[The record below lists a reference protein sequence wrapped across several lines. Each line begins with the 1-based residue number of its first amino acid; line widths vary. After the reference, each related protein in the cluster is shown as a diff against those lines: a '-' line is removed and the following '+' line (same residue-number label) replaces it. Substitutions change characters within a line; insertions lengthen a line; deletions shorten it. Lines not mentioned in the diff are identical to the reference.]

1 MHQFVGKAPE
11 IGHAHADGKALEHHL
26 VVGGVAHIDPVRQ
39 FRLQVA
45 AEQPAQHPLRTR
57 PLAVVAKPAVDV
69 DGAHRGRHALLPH
82 HLHHG
87 GNALRRKVGEFAVVD
102 GDVGHTA
109 GAVTRQHRA
118 RHFAHDAPC
127 RSLQA
132 LGVVCPRGG
141 VLLILGVH
149 FGPVAH
155 QRHGA
160 VLGHQ
165 GGQGPLAGKRLAP
178 AQRAAGDG
186 DDRQAGRV
194 QGVQGLQRRGLDL
207 PVTGERVV
215 DVRHHAMK
223 AAQRLQGGFSQRAR
237 RLRGLWR
244 CRLAGHCGGLSRS
257 GRSRE

>member
-1 MHQFVGKAPE
+1 MHQFAGKASE
-11 IGHAHADGKALEHHL
+11 IGHAHAAGKALEHHL

-57 PLAVVAKPAVDV
+57 PLVVIAKPAVDV
-69 DGAHRGRHALLPH
+69 DGAHRGRHPFLPH

-102 GDVGHTA
+102 GDVGHAA
-109 GAVTRQHRA
+109 GAVACQHRTGD
-118 RHFAHDAPC
+118 FAHDALG

-132 LGVVCPRGG
+132 LGVVRAGG
-141 VLLILGVH
+141 GFLLILGVH
-149 FGPVAH
+149 FGPLAH
-155 QRHGA
+155 QSHGA

-165 GGQGPLAGKRLAP
+165 GGQRPLTCKRRAP

-194 QGVQGLQRRGLDL
+194 QGVQRLQRFGLDL
-207 PVTGERVV
+207 PVAGERVV
-215 DVRHHAMK
+215 DVRHHALK
-223 AAQRLQGGFSQRAR
+223 AAQRWRGGFSQRAR
-237 RLRGLWR
+237 LLRGLGQ
-244 CRLAGHCGGLSRS
+244 CGLAGHCGGLSRPD
-257 GRSRE
+257 RSRE